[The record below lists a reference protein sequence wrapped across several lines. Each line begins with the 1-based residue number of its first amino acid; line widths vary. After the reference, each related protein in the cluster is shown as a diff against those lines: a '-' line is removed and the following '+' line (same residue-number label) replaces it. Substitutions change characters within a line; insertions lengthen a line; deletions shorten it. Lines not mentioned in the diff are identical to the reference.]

1 MNDEEILGELQK
13 ILHQLSIQVRYGK
26 GYFAG
31 GLCRY
36 KDQKY
41 FYLNKSHDLNQQISI
56 MITEMKKLDLNG
68 VDINPSISK
77 LLSEYETN

>member
-13 ILHQLSIQVRYGK
+13 ILHELSIQVRYGK
-26 GYFAG
+26 GYFIG

-41 FYLNKSHDLNQQISI
+41 FYLNKSHDLNQQIAI
-56 MITEMKKLDLNG
+56 MITEIKKLDLNG
-68 VDINPSISK
+68 VDINPNISK